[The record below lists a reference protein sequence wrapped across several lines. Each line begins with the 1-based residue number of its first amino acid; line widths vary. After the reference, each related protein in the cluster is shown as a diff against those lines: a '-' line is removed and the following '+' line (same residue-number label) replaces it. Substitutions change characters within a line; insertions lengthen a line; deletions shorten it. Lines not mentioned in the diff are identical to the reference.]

1 MFWRFGGYANISTI
15 DTILDKPDFQLDD
28 LLDESDLIQELK
40 QHNTKLLEYLRQD
53 RVLAKLLDY
62 VVAPKLEPVENP
74 GDAQDTTH
82 DDDPSKK
89 GRSLGLPFGR
99 PRASS
104 RATSDGNGNEEDEVE
119 KKRNR
124 YAYVSAEVLSS
135 DNWSIYESLME
146 NRQLLSNFWSF
157 LKLPAPLDPLQA
169 SYFTK
174 VNESLFDK
182 KTHDM
187 LGLLKSLDDAV
198 PDMLCHVDCPMIMDL
213 LLKIISL
220 ERTEDGQGI
229 VEWLYTKD
237 VMPALLSFLGPEHS
251 WATQTAAGDFIKAI
265 ITVSANASQNEQACI
280 GPNELTRQL
289 VSKPCVERIIGYML
303 GGGNPLTVGVGIIIE
318 VIRKNNSDY
327 DPDVGTDAI
336 AQPSSRDPIYLGT
349 LLRLF
354 AEHVP
359 DFMSLVLN
367 APAQKQR
374 LESTFGDKIEPLGF
388 DRFKTCELMAELLHC
403 SNMALL
409 NEVGSEQ
416 VIAQRDE
423 DRRRL
428 RLDGRFTSARGEEA
442 QSSEDLT
449 MRARHSSPDDSRRLE
464 VTNASDD
471 DGFEEVAPSG
481 EMTEDTSHEFVKAE
495 DEIPVITSASFLDKD
510 DDEFVDE
517 PLSSPRLHVQDGNAD
532 EHHFEIPELVVA
544 PLSPKKPAKK
554 EAEPSPADAE
564 SSGTSEDSVLAR
576 VANQTSASNEAVHT
590 TREGSPVPNS
600 GVQASVIEI
609 VPEATSISEATSS
622 VEDENA
628 TASEATKVDPVPI
641 SGNPGTEVSET
652 AQVPLVAQDTEA
664 KSLPQDVQSLADNQ
678 TSESTPLV
686 IAEQPE
692 PVVGDFL
699 KMQFVENNVVPTILS
714 FFFRYPWNNFLHN
727 VVYDIVQQ
735 VFNGPMDRSFNP
747 TLAISLFEAA
757 DITNAII
764 NGQTASE
771 QSQAQSKTRMGF
783 MGHLTLI
790 AEEVVKFTERN
801 PPELLSDLVLDR
813 VMSQDWINYVEGA
826 LAETRER
833 DNAILGGVRP
843 EVAMSNRAQMSGN
856 GLGGMG
862 LSTVGLGGS
871 QTGGS
876 NALAEAGL
884 NGGGNT
890 IDIPD
895 HGSGSSLGPFSIS
908 SGLLSGSG
916 FGSSSDED
924 EDETED
930 NEEDVNN
937 EVSGPFRHV
946 SISIS
951 RAIDPP

>member
-15 DTILDKPDFQLDD
+15 DTILDKPDFLLED

-62 VVAPKLEPVENP
+62 VVAPKLEPVEHP
-74 GDAQDTTH
+74 ADDAH
-82 DDDPSKK
+82 DDDAAKK

-104 RATSDGNGNEEDEVE
+104 RATSDGNDEDEVE

-124 YAYVSAEVLSS
+124 YAYVAAEVLSS

-146 NRQLLSNFWSF
+146 NRSLLASFWSF
-157 LKLPAPLDPLQA
+157 LSLPAPLDPLQA

-187 LGLLKSLDDAV
+187 LQLLRSLDDAV
-198 PDMLCHVDCPMIMDL
+198 PNMLRHVDCPMIMDL

-237 VMPALLSFLGPEHS
+237 VIPALLSFLGPEHS

-289 VSKPCVERIIGYML
+289 VSRPCVEKIIGYML

-327 DPDVGTDAI
+327 DPDVGGDANT
-336 AQPSSRDPIYLGT
+336 QPSSRDPIYLGT

-367 APAQKQR
+367 APAQRQR
-374 LESTFGDKIEPLGF
+374 LDSTSGEKIEPLGF

-409 NEVGSEQ
+409 NEVGAEQ
-416 VIAQRDE
+416 VIARRDE
-423 DRRRL
+423 ERRRL
-428 RLDGRFTSARGEEA
+428 RLDGRLTATRIDETH
-442 QSSEDLT
+442 SSEDLT
-449 MRARHSSPDDSRRLE
+449 MRSRHSSPDDSRRLE

-471 DGFEEVAPSG
+471 DGFEEVTPSG

-495 DEIPVITSASFLDKD
+495 DEIPVTTSASFLDKEE
-510 DDEFVDE
+510 DEFVDE
-517 PLSSPRLHVQDGNAD
+517 PLSSPRLNVQDGNTD

-544 PLSPKKPAKK
+544 PLSPKKPTKR
-554 EAEPSPADAE
+554 EPVSSPAETQPSTTSRHSALTEVTDRPEA
-564 SSGTSEDSVLAR
+564 SSELSH
-576 VANQTSASNEAVHT
+576 SAGE
-590 TREGSPVPNS
+590 ESPVPNRG
-600 GVQASVIEI
+600 GVQ
-609 VPEATSISEATSS
+609 TSITEVTSEEPTVSFKATSS
-622 VEDENA
+622 IEEVVPAAE
-628 TASEATKVDPVPI
+628 TIKVDPVPM
-641 SGNPGTEVSET
+641 SEKPSTEAPPSI
-652 AQVPLVAQDTEA
+652 QSPLVAQDTEA
-664 KSLPQDVQSLADNQ
+664 LSLSTNDQPAADTQTPKSGPEVSM
-678 TSESTPLV
+678 
-686 IAEQPE
+686 AEQPE

-699 KMQFVENNVVPTILS
+699 KMQFVGNNVVPTILS

-735 VFNGPMDRSFNP
+735 VFNGPMDRGFNP

-764 NGQTASE
+764 EGQTTSE
-771 QSQAQSKTRMGF
+771 KSQAQSKTRMGF

-801 PPELLSDLVLDR
+801 PPELLSDLVVDR

-843 EVAMSNRAQMSGN
+843 EVALGNRSQMGGN
-856 GLGGMG
+856 LGGMG
-862 LSTVGLGGS
+862 LPSLGLGGG
-871 QTGGS
+871 QGGGS

-884 NGGGNT
+884 NGGSGNT
-890 IDIPD
+890 IDMAD

-924 EDETED
+924 EDEAEE

-937 EVSGPFRHV
+937 EVSSPFLCSKQH
-946 SISIS
+946 
-951 RAIDPP
+951 A